1 MTLQRK
7 LSIFGFVTLSFLS
20 LYLVSA
26 SSFFVSEP
34 SRLSRAITIDILLT
48 IPIIYFL
55 LIRKTSVPKI
65 SVIPVTIIGVVLA
78 SFILPKEQQGLLG
91 LFKTW
96 ILPVVELF
104 IVSFII
110 YNVVKAVKSFKS
122 KRLEHSDFYTILKQ
136 TCYDILP
143 KGAVIPF
150 VTEISVFYYGFIYWK
165 KRALQPN
172 EFTYHKESG
181 SLTLLITFLFLIAIE
196 TLVFHLL
203 LARWNTTVAWVLT
216 GLSIYTGIQI
226 FGFVKSILK
235 RPIVLSEK
243 TLFLRYGIMK
253 ETEINLIDID
263 SIEIS
268 SKDIETGDDLQK
280 LSLLGSLESHNMII
294 HLNKAN
300 TITGLYG
307 SKKNYTSLALSI
319 DETQCFKSEI
329 ENAKAKFTNL

>member
-7 LSIFGFVTLSFLS
+7 VSILGFVALSFLS
-20 LYLVSA
+20 IYLVST
-26 SSFFVSEP
+26 STFFISEP
-34 SRLSRAITIDILLT
+34 NHLSRAITIDVLLT

-55 LIRKTSVPKI
+55 LIRKTSIPKI
-65 SVIPVTIIGVVLA
+65 SVLPVTIAGVVLA
-78 SFILPKEQQGLLG
+78 SFILPEEQQNILS

-96 ILPVVELF
+96 ALPIIELF
-104 IVSFII
+104 IASFII
-110 YNVVKAVKSFKS
+110 YNVVKAIKSFKS
-122 KRLEHSDFYTILKQ
+122 KRVEDSDFYTVLKH

-165 KRALQPN
+165 KRTLQPN

-203 LARWNTTVAWVLT
+203 LASWNTTVAWILT
-216 GLSIYTGIQI
+216 GLSIYTCIQI

-235 RPIVLSEK
+235 RPIILTK
-243 TLFLRYGIMK
+243 QTLLLRYGIMK
-253 ETEINLIDID
+253 ETEIKLVDID

-268 SKDIETGDDLQK
+268 SKDIETNKDLQR
-280 LSLLGSLESHNMII
+280 LSLLGGLESHNTII
-294 HLNKAN
+294 HLNKTN
-300 TITGLYG
+300 TISSLYG
-307 SKKNYTSLALSI
+307 IKKGYKSIALSV
-319 DETQCFKSEI
+319 DEVKRFKTEI
-329 ENAKAKFTNL
+329 ENTKAKLTNL